1 MGSPLGVTFANFY
14 MAHLENSVFHNQPD
28 LKPQVYCR
36 FIDDCFLIVD
46 SEDDLEPITDAF
58 KQNSVLNFTHEIGGS
73 KINFLDVTVENE
85 GSNEYSTKVYRKP
98 TDPGIFIH
106 EKSECPERYKEGTI
120 TNLIHRTRKIS
131 SS

>member
-58 KQNSVLNFTHEIGGS
+58 KQNSVLNFTREIGGS
-73 KINFLDVTVENE
+73 KINFLDVTVEND
-85 GSNEYSTKVYRKP
+85 GSSEYKTKVYRKP

-106 EKSECPERYKEGTI
+106 ERY
-120 TNLIHRTRKIS
+120 
-131 SS
+131 

>member
-58 KQNSVLNFTHEIGGS
+58 KQNSVLNFTREIGGS
-73 KINFLDVTVENE
+73 KINFLDVTVEND
-85 GSNEYSTKVYRKP
+85 GSSEYKTKVYRKP

-120 TNLIHRTRKIS
+120 KNLIHRTRKIS

>member
-58 KQNSVLNFTHEIGGS
+58 KQNSVLNFTREIGGS

>member
-58 KQNSVLNFTHEIGGS
+58 KQNSVLNFTREIGGS

-120 TNLIHRTRKIS
+120 KNLIHRTRKIS